1 MYVEN
6 QGILSFD
13 MPSDCFPNL
22 EVCSFAFNRLK
33 DVPRFLYGIPKIQ
46 NIYLNNNKIKKFRV
60 NRGSMQKG
68 SFKKN
73 LLIIIVNYIQV
84 EALWLSYNKIRQI
97 DDTMSVLKSLRYLHA
112 DHNRIS
118 GLVFDFIFKARVVI
132 LNTRP

>member
-1 MYVEN
+1 MRLKYIYYFSMYVEN

-68 SFKKN
+68 KFKKSTDN
-73 LLIIIVNYIQV
+73 
-84 EALWLSYNKIRQI
+84 
-97 DDTMSVLKSLRYLHA
+97 
-112 DHNRIS
+112 NRKLYS
-118 GLVFDFIFKARVVI
+118 S
-132 LNTRP
+132 